1 MRPTV
6 GTCTMAIPPTA
17 SCGPF
22 RKITIMNE
30 HIIEAVSSTVDLGR
44 CAAKCIAGEPMQVG
58 TDISATHHPSSA
70 LPGQPP
76 HDALATVQAPVVRG
90 LIDLLRQDLFVQ
102 QRTVSVNC
110 RRGCAPDLARDTR
123 CFHAPKG
130 RLRGNIVRLKWL
142 SGACPIFAPWGHCM

>member
-44 CAAKCIAGEPMQVG
+44 CAAKCIAGEPVQVG

-90 LIDLLRQDLFVQ
+90 LIDLLRQDLCNSGPYRLIVDAGV
-102 QRTVSVNC
+102 RPIWRVT
-110 RRGCAPDLARDTR
+110 RDASTLPR
-123 CFHAPKG
+123 
-130 RLRGNIVRLKWL
+130 VD
-142 SGACPIFAPWGHCM
+142 SGGTLYA